1 MRRQQGGRVDSLL
14 FLYVRPRIEPS
25 NRTLLCIAV
34 TAAATP
40 LGAGSVGDGGGVDDF
55 IRGAKDGAAA
65 AFVVGTDKKQIGLRG
80 ARGGGGRR
88 WSVRARPAQ

>member
-1 MRRQQGGRVDSLL
+1 ML

-25 NRTLLCIAV
+25 TRTLLCIAV

-55 IRGAKDGAAA
+55 IRGGE
-65 AFVVGTDKKQIGLRG
+65 GR
-80 ARGGGGRR
+80 RGGGVRR
-88 WSVRARPAQ
+88 GNGQKADWIALRRRRRPKMVSSCAACAMSR